1 MKYQIFK
8 SSDTNVSKFVFEYED
23 PKAIAEAVLYRY
35 GSYQNRTV
43 ICCSVQSGCRVGCAF
58 CGTGRFFVRNL
69 TAEEIVSQ
77 VETALSTIDLKPVCI
92 TEKWLNKL
100 GFTIKERWPSQSGDY
115 FFRPDRKVKIG
126 ISTRYGNTISLNNE
140 DDPDIYMI
148 SYVHELQNLYKDMT
162 GETI

>member
-1 MKYQIFK
+1 MLLMKH
-8 SSDTNVSKFVFEYED
+8 SELRRGNW
-23 PKAIAEAVLYRY
+23 
-35 GSYQNRTV
+35 V
-43 ICCSVQSGCRVGCAF
+43 ICNENSVGQITHIHLQTEPAGAWPIVAIGCIHYYPF
-58 CGTGRFFVRNL
+58 
-69 TAEEIVSQ
+69 
-77 VETALSTIDLKPVCI
+77 DLKPVCI

-140 DDPDIYMI
+140 DDPDIYLI